1 MFIPSY
7 FTAVLYSPL
16 RRASL
21 GVGINLIQNYNDLP
35 TFPNYVQKIFRR
47 RACNVRI
54 LHLFTS

>member
-47 RACNVRI
+47 GSLGVFRNNFCK
-54 LHLFTS
+54 